1 MPHSCSSGTTLPNK
15 SNKQLHRH
23 RRLYSAGRGGG
34 GGPAAPPP
42 RNRPTAPSCGQ
53 RSTVAGNDRISD
65 ARPCTAG
72 DEWKLQFTIK
82 TTSKKKEPRTI
93 KVWLYNH
100 QGDGI
105 HVLDNSHLGGPTVVS
120 LRRMQSHCPPVP
132 QKVERRGTR
141 SRNAQGA
148 DSGLDTKWYLPPVQ
162 VDEEAEEAA
171 LGVEMAA
178 EHAAVAQF
186 NQRP

>member
-1 MPHSCSSGTTLPNK
+1 M
-15 SNKQLHRH
+15 
-23 RRLYSAGRGGG
+23 
-34 GGPAAPPP
+34 
-42 RNRPTAPSCGQ
+42 
-53 RSTVAGNDRISD
+53 
-65 ARPCTAG
+65 
-72 DEWKLQFTIK
+72 
-82 TTSKKKEPRTI
+82 
-93 KVWLYNH
+93 
-100 QGDGI
+100 
-105 HVLDNSHLGGPTVVS
+105 VS

-141 SRNAQGA
+141 SQRQGA

-171 LGVEMAA
+171 LGVEMAV

>member
-1 MPHSCSSGTTLPNK
+1 M
-15 SNKQLHRH
+15 
-23 RRLYSAGRGGG
+23 
-34 GGPAAPPP
+34 
-42 RNRPTAPSCGQ
+42 
-53 RSTVAGNDRISD
+53 AGNDRISD

-105 HVLDNSHLGGPTVVS
+105 HVLDNSHLRGPTVVA
-120 LRRMQSHCPPVP
+120 LTRMQSHCPPVP

-148 DSGLDTKWYLPPVQ
+148 DGGLDTKWYLPPVQ

-171 LGVEMAA
+171 LGVEMAV